1 MRGIYTHFDRAC
13 YWLYTRSDGLRL
25 CFGLCFVFSMRVIY
39 ILYIRSDGLQTLLFV
54 VLFVAC
60 CFIPPSPGVVVPL
73 SASMSRQEA
82 VLGKEEMTKRMQ
94 MQQVN

>member
-1 MRGIYTHFDRAC
+1 MVYIHTLIALATGCIHGATAYDYVLVFVSFFRCA
-13 YWLYTRSDGLRL
+13 LY
-25 CFGLCFVFSMRVIY
+25 IY
-39 ILYIRSDGLQTLLFV
+39 IVYTERRLTNSLFV

-60 CFIPPSPGVVVPL
+60 FISPSPGVVVPL